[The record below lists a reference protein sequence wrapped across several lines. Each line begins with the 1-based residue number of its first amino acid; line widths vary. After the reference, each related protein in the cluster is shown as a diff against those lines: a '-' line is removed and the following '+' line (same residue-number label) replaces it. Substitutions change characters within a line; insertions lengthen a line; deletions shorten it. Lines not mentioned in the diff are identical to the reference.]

1 MKYQLNINY
10 LLFPTTDSLT
20 EIEKG
25 LLEKALSACGDAYAP
40 YSKFKVGASVL
51 LGNGQVIIGSNQE
64 NIAYP
69 SGLCAERVALFHCGS
84 NYPNETVEVL
94 CIVAKGDLLPVD
106 RLLSPCGG
114 CRQVMVEVEER
125 QKQPFKV
132 IIVSQDGRVLIFE
145 RAKDLLPFVFGSL

>member
-1 MKYQLNINY
+1 MRH
-10 LLFPTTDSLT
+10 F
-20 EIEKG
+20 
-25 LLEKALSACGDAYAP
+25 AA
-40 YSKFKVGASVL
+40 
-51 LGNGQVIIGSNQE
+51 
-64 NIAYP
+64 
-69 SGLCAERVALFHCGS
+69 RHCGS

-94 CIVAKGDLLPVD
+94 CIVAKGNLLPVD

>member
-69 SGLCAERVALFHCGS
+69 SRLCAERVALFHCGS

-114 CRQVMVEVEER
+114 CRLGLEQYR
-125 QKQPFKV
+125 YSFRISFQKPYRSCF
-132 IIVSQDGRVLIFE
+132 IGRIQCRRHYFD
-145 RAKDLLPFVFGSL
+145 RP

>member
-10 LLFPTTDSLT
+10 QLFPTTDSLT
-20 EIEKG
+20 EKEKL
-25 LLEKALSACGDAYAP
+25 LLEKAFIACGDAYAP

-94 CIVAKGDLLPVD
+94 CIVAKGNLLPVD

-125 QKQPFKV
+125 QKQSFKV
-132 IIVSQDGRVLIFE
+132 IIVSQDGRVLVFE